1 MRKILVPFD
10 GSDSA
15 IRAVRYAA
23 RLAQDIPAMQLE
35 LLHVFQRT
43 TPGLDDLLQPDEYE
57 RLHADELARILDP
70 AMQLLDE
77 ARVRYQSRCRV
88 GSPGSEIARYAYE
101 AGCESIVM
109 GTRGMGPVASF
120 FIGSV
125 ATRVVNL
132 VSVPVTLVK

>member
-23 RLAQDIPAMQLE
+23 RLAQDIPAIQLE

-43 TPGLDDLLQPDEYE
+43 TPGVDDLLQPHEYE
-57 RLHADELARILDP
+57 RLHAGDLVRILHP
-70 AMQLLDE
+70 AIQLLDE
-77 ARVRYQSRCRV
+77 ARVTYRRHCRV
-88 GSPGSEIARYAYE
+88 GSPGSEIARYAYDE
-101 AGCESIVM
+101 GCESVVM